1 MMNAKFSHDH
11 GSLSHGHHIQDKLLV
26 TNYLAQNFFPPKKC
40 CITFF
45 KKVSVH
51 SSLSIEM

>member
-1 MMNAKFSHDH
+1 MMNAKFSHDQ
-11 GSLSHGHHIQDKLLV
+11 GSLSHGHDIQDKLLV

-45 KKVSVH
+45 KKVLVH